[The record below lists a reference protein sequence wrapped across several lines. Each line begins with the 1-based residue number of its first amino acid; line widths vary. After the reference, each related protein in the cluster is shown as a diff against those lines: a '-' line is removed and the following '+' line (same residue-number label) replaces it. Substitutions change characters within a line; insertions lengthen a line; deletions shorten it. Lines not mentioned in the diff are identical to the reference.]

1 MLIKP
6 SSFII
11 GIILMVSIIGCS
23 NDSNTQRNSDNTISI
38 TQIST
43 KNNYNQQYS
52 NEAKKTLSQKEDI
65 TKVVA
70 VNTNKLLVIAI
81 EVPHHERFNLNDL
94 NKELSKEMDDKFKD
108 KDLKVELTTD
118 KKIVL
123 ELEKLEEKLKKN
135 EISKKELKKQLK
147 HISKLLKEQT

>member
-1 MLIKP
+1 MHIKP
-6 SSFII
+6 SAIII

-23 NDSNTQRNSDNTISI
+23 DDSTSQRNKDNSVNI
-38 TQIST
+38 TQISA
-43 KNNYNQQYS
+43 KNNYNQHFS
-52 NEAKKTLSQKEDI
+52 NEAKQTLSQKEDI

-70 VNTNKLLVIAI
+70 VNTDKLLVIAI
-81 EVPHHERFNLNDL
+81 EVPHHERFNLKKV
-94 NKELSKEMDDKFKD
+94 NKDLSKEMDEKFKD
-108 KDLKVELTTD
+108 LTVELTTD

-123 ELEKLEEKLKKN
+123 ELEKLEGQLRKN